1 MKTSI
6 RIHVLDIFITQFIYC
21 SRSLS
26 ILISRHRKIIMINK
40 VITRIVRRININH
53 LNLTKIRLL

>member
-1 MKTSI
+1 MITTI

-40 VITRIVRRININH
+40 VIARIVWWVYIYH
-53 LNLTKIRLL
+53 LDLT